1 LAEAG
6 GGEVGGRDGQ
16 EGGLNHPAA
25 AFSAEGAVP
34 GGGFLRKGVVE
45 VGQDE
50 AAAAW
55 EAEKE
60 ALAESGGQC
69 TQKRFGGV
77 GEEPTEKFE

>member
-1 LAEAG
+1 
-6 GGEVGGRDGQ
+6 
-16 EGGLNHPAA
+16 
-25 AFSAEGAVP
+25 VP